1 MIEIKFIYKGRNIPI
16 QCNKNDL
23 LKDIFNKFEIKI
35 ENNSVYYLYKG
46 NKIDKDIQLEELI
59 KGDDINNINI
69 S

>member
-1 MIEIKFIYKGRNIPI
+1 MIEIKFIYKGINIPI
-16 QCNKNDL
+16 QCNKNEL

>member
-1 MIEIKFIYKGRNIPI
+1 MNQIKFLYEGRIIPI
-16 QCNKNDL
+16 QCNKSDK

>member
-1 MIEIKFIYKGRNIPI
+1 M
-16 QCNKNDL
+16 
-23 LKDIFNKFEIKI
+23 KDIFNKFEIKI